1 MGEKDTQTHLV
12 GAQENA
18 NGLPQFLDAKEEGT
32 SKKQVCLLFFFF
44 FFFLL
49 KLCLIFVW
57 HLLCHY
63 IFTNLGGYRRI
74 EGYKRD

>member
-32 SKKQVCLLFFFF
+32 RKKQVCLMLFF
-44 FFFLL
+44 
-49 KLCLIFVW
+49 IF
-57 HLLCHY
+57 
-63 IFTNLGGYRRI
+63 IFC
-74 EGYKRD
+74 